1 VAKKRKIMVD
11 VVVDDKGT
19 TKKMAVSQRQL
30 DGAMKDTEKS
40 TRQARKQI
48 RGAAQTASA
57 GGKQFAA
64 LASGT
69 GGLVGAYATLA
80 AQIFAVTA
88 AFNFLK
94 EAGSLKL
101 LQEGQLAYTAAVG
114 TSMKS
119 LTMDIQAATGA
130 QLGFREAAQAGA
142 IATAAGLSPDQI
154 VALGKAAKDTSTV
167 LGRDLTDSFNRLV
180 RGVTK
185 AEPELLDELGIIL
198 RLEKATTDYKTS
210 LGITGELSA
219 FQRSQAVTADVLE
232 QVEKKYARIL
242 AVTGEST
249 NEFQKLATAFDEI
262 IMSIQEFAVK
272 FLTPVAQLLQKF
284 PQLIIA
290 AFAPFTISI
299 LRAALP
305 SLAGLQESLGVFAD
319 KAKTSFAQAQAA
331 QAKFNNDVTRLAAS
345 KATQKALLKEIGAET
360 KAATAKVKIRKNSL
374 LQSLRN
380 GEKLDARQIRAIR
393 RNLERQ
399 ARGYEIKDK
408 RVLRSLEKSLKKM
421 ELLNKATTD
430 KMKLQFQTL
439 GAKISSSVTAA
450 TVQAKSAIASLA
462 SFTAKAAGFMATAL
476 GAISWITLI
485 VSLGA
490 LAYAFIRGSEETEE
504 ITNKF
509 QHLIDKEKQLREESD
524 KVVQVQNILNE
535 EFERGTQMIAAY
547 GARLNDISTKSLGQ
561 MVNQEA
567 ATKAIEAY
575 SRAVEKA
582 RKEVEKYDKALKAS
596 QGAAA
601 AGSTRSGQ
609 AGSRRR
615 AQREVASGT
624 VLQKD
629 LDDATR
635 RSNESFADFIMR
647 QEGMD
652 ESTQSALATL
662 GRELD
667 ELKALDNELF
677 SSNKLIQEYRK
688 NLEGF
693 IGGNEELAEKV
704 FSSRDAII
712 ELRGTIEGLTR
723 ATEENIST
731 NLRLRM
737 KQFPITEADAFV
749 TALKAEQR
757 ELTKLIATQEDGK
770 AIESQVERQK
780 ELNKQLDFFTNAAAL
795 ETQVKRATLE
805 IQIQEAKLLAGKTK
819 LLQNEVRSRAKI
831 AQNQIKIFEAE
842 QKIARARS
850 LLSQDQIKAQRTLAD
865 TSGEVTAT
873 QRDEAQQILDGLD
886 ARQRV
891 IMLEEGKIGLL
902 RVQTSELERQL
913 NTTQQLR
920 DASLQAFESSAQSGI
935 AALIKGTK
943 DFKDALTDLATSV
956 LNSIADTLARQIT
969 TRIMGAFLGV
979 KDPAVEM
986 SEAIRTSTETGAD
999 TFETAIVRAT
1009 QTGANALANAVAGG
1023 APGITQSESGAPTG
1037 VRDVATNGDEE
1048 EQKKK
1053 RGLFS
1058 YLFARGGE
1066 QTGGSEGT
1074 SIDPKH
1080 GKVEEQKVVGKPL
1093 GIFGPFLNDFSAIFE
1108 QNTAGGFLGQLGKTF
1123 MSGAEGFGSLFTDL
1137 LGGLFGGGGGGGLG
1151 GLLGGIFGFRYG
1163 GISSYRYGGMSDRY
1177 STGGIARG
1185 PQAGYPAVLHG
1196 NEAIVPLPSGG
1207 KIPVEMKGGA
1217 GQTNNVGV
1225 TVNIS
1230 GDGQA
1235 TTEMQ
1240 GDPGKSEVLGKLVA
1254 GAVQE
1259 ELQKQRR
1266 PGGILSPY
1274 GAAGGI

>member
-1 VAKKRKIMVD
+1 
-11 VVVDDKGT
+11 
-19 TKKMAVSQRQL
+19 
-30 DGAMKDTEKS
+30 
-40 TRQARKQI
+40 
-48 RGAAQTASA
+48 
-57 GGKQFAA
+57 
-64 LASGT
+64 
-69 GGLVGAYATLA
+69 
-80 AQIFAVTA
+80 
-88 AFNFLK
+88 
-94 EAGSLKL
+94 
-101 LQEGQLAYTAAVG
+101 
-114 TSMKS
+114 
-119 LTMDIQAATGA
+119 
-130 QLGFREAAQAGA
+130 
-142 IATAAGLSPDQI
+142 
-154 VALGKAAKDTSTV
+154 
-167 LGRDLTDSFNRLV
+167 
-180 RGVTK
+180 
-185 AEPELLDELGIIL
+185 
-198 RLEKATTDYKTS
+198 
-210 LGITGELSA
+210 
-219 FQRSQAVTADVLE
+219 
-232 QVEKKYARIL
+232 
-242 AVTGEST
+242 
-249 NEFQKLATAFDEI
+249 
-262 IMSIQEFAVK
+262 
-272 FLTPVAQLLQKF
+272 
-284 PQLIIA
+284 
-290 AFAPFTISI
+290 
-299 LRAALP
+299 
-305 SLAGLQESLGVFAD
+305 
-319 KAKTSFAQAQAA
+319 
-331 QAKFNNDVTRLAAS
+331 
-345 KATQKALLKEIGAET
+345 
-360 KAATAKVKIRKNSL
+360 
-374 LQSLRN
+374 
-380 GEKLDARQIRAIR
+380 
-393 RNLERQ
+393 
-399 ARGYEIKDK
+399 
-408 RVLRSLEKSLKKM
+408 
-421 ELLNKATTD
+421 
-430 KMKLQFQTL
+430 
-439 GAKISSSVTAA
+439 
-450 TVQAKSAIASLA
+450 
-462 SFTAKAAGFMATAL
+462 
-476 GAISWITLI
+476 
-485 VSLGA
+485 
-490 LAYAFIRGSEETEE
+490 
-504 ITNKF
+504 
-509 QHLIDKEKQLREESD
+509 
-524 KVVQVQNILNE
+524 
-535 EFERGTQMIAAY
+535 
-547 GARLNDISTKSLGQ
+547 
-561 MVNQEA
+561 
-567 ATKAIEAY
+567 
-575 SRAVEKA
+575 
-582 RKEVEKYDKALKAS
+582 
-596 QGAAA
+596 
-601 AGSTRSGQ
+601 
-609 AGSRRR
+609 
-615 AQREVASGT
+615 
-624 VLQKD
+624 
-629 LDDATR
+629 
-635 RSNESFADFIMR
+635 
-647 QEGMD
+647 
-652 ESTQSALATL
+652 
-662 GRELD
+662 
-667 ELKALDNELF
+667 
-677 SSNKLIQEYRK
+677 
-688 NLEGF
+688 
-693 IGGNEELAEKV
+693 
-704 FSSRDAII
+704 
-712 ELRGTIEGLTR
+712 
-723 ATEENIST
+723 
-731 NLRLRM
+731 M

-1080 GKVEEQKVVGKPL
+1080 GKVEEQKVVGKSL